1 MQLKA
6 ADLIEHVLPSATI
19 IIEGLICRNKNTK
32 NDTCKGDCSIA
43 SAGNLRQ
50 VSLF

>member
-6 ADLIEHVLPSATI
+6 ADLIGHVLTSATI

-43 SAGNLRQ
+43 SVGNLRQ
-50 VSLF
+50 ASLF

>member
-6 ADLIEHVLPSATI
+6 ADLIEHVLPSATT